1 MKKCPYCNTLNPDD
15 AEVCENCGKSLKG
28 QILALVCPNCGK
40 VNVLGSRECSVC
52 HTKLSQGNHQL
63 VSRKITPRKNN
74 KRWGYIALIAFG
86 LSIALFTYLGTKNAS
101 NSLTPNKTE
110 ALEFRYFDKDKKVLY
125 NDYYIFNA
133 TNTLLRQHF
142 SIAYIGRDAQGA
154 RPLKVVSLKKAK
166 KLYRQNKHYS
176 LYVRKR
182 DAIVNGPQRVIIRDG
197 AKTIS
202 MNPGRHDKIYQRER
216 DSCVVKGNKQVKFIK
231 IQTLILIDNY
241 N

>member
-40 VNVLGSRECSVC
+40 VNALGSRECSVC

-125 NDYYIFNA
+125 NDCYIFNA

>member
-28 QILALVCPNCGK
+28 QMLALVCPNCGK

-125 NDYYIFNA
+125 NDCYIFNA

>member
-28 QILALVCPNCGK
+28 QMLALVCPNCGK
-40 VNVLGSRECSVC
+40 VNALGSRECSVW

-63 VSRKITPRKNN
+63 VSREITPRKNN

>member
-125 NDYYIFNA
+125 NDCYIFNA
-133 TNTLLRQHF
+133 TNSLLRQHF
-142 SIAYIGRDAQGA
+142 SIAYIGRDA
-154 RPLKVVSLKKAK
+154 
-166 KLYRQNKHYS
+166 
-176 LYVRKR
+176 
-182 DAIVNGPQRVIIRDG
+182 
-197 AKTIS
+197 
-202 MNPGRHDKIYQRER
+202 
-216 DSCVVKGNKQVKFIK
+216 
-231 IQTLILIDNY
+231 
-241 N
+241 

>member
-1 MKKCPYCNTLNPDD
+1 MRKCPYCNTLNPDD

-28 QILALVCPNCGK
+28 QMLALVCPNCGK
-40 VNVLGSRECSVC
+40 VNALGSRECSVC

-63 VSRKITPRKNN
+63 VSRKIHPEKNN

>member
-1 MKKCPYCNTLNPDD
+1 MRKCPYCNTLNPDD

-28 QILALVCPNCGK
+28 QMLALVCPNCGK
-40 VNVLGSRECSVC
+40 VNALGSRECSVC

>member
-1 MKKCPYCNTLNPDD
+1 MAFQLLYLLN
-15 AEVCENCGKSLKG
+15 
-28 QILALVCPNCGK
+28 
-40 VNVLGSRECSVC
+40 
-52 HTKLSQGNHQL
+52 
-63 VSRKITPRKNN
+63 
-74 KRWGYIALIAFG
+74 
-86 LSIALFTYLGTKNAS
+86 LGTKNAS

-125 NDYYIFNA
+125 NDCYIFNA

>member
-28 QILALVCPNCGK
+28 QMLALVCPNCGK
-40 VNVLGSRECSVC
+40 INALGSRECSVC